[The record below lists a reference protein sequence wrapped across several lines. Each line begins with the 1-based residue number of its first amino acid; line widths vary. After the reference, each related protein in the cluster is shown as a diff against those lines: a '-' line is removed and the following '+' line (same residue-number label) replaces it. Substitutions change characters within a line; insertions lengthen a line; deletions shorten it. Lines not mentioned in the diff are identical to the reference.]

1 MVCTELTEERSLE
14 TELEAFREYLL
25 QHNMAQNTISVY
37 VYAVRQFHRRHRRVI
52 PANLQLYKVFLLEN
66 YKPQTVNLRIRAMN
80 CYMEYRHCEFDKISM
95 IKVQQK
101 MYLDRIISQADY
113 EYLKRRLWEDG
124 ELTYY
129 FMIRFMAATGVR
141 ISELIKFQVED
152 VFAGNKD
159 IYSKG
164 NKMRRIYIPATLRK
178 EAVEWLQN
186 ANRKKGPL
194 FLNRFE
200 SAISAS
206 GIRSQLKSFAA
217 RYNIEADVMY
227 PHSFRHRF
235 AKNFIEKCGDIALL
249 SDLLGHESIE
259 TTRIYLRRS
268 SSEQYRIVNKVVD
281 W

>member
-1 MVCTELTEERSLE
+1 MACTELTNERNLE
-14 TELEAFREYLL
+14 TELAAFREYLL
-25 QHNMAQNTISVY
+25 QHNMSDNTICVY
-37 VYAVRQFHRRHRRVI
+37 VYAVRQFYRRHRQMI
-52 PANLQLYKVFLLEN
+52 PANLQLYKVFLLEH

-80 CYMEYRHCEFDKISM
+80 CYMEYLNYENSKIPM

-101 MYLDRIISQADY
+101 MYLERIISQGDY
-113 EYLKRRLWEDG
+113 EYLKRRLWED
-124 ELTYY
+124 EEYTYY
-129 FMIRFMAATGVR
+129 FVVRFIAATGVR
-141 ISELIKFQVED
+141 VSELVKFQAED
-152 VFAGNKD
+152 VQAGFKD

-164 NKMRRIYIPATLRK
+164 NKMRRIYIPSALRT
-178 EAVEWLQN
+178 AAAQWLQQEQ
-186 ANRKKGPL
+186 RLKGAL

-200 SAISAS
+200 EPLSAS
-206 GIRSQLKSFAA
+206 GIRNQLKMFAA
-217 RYNIEADVMY
+217 RYNIDSDVMY